1 MYKPTVS
8 VWQPSEPLFK
18 MTILGSVMTALG
30 LAGCSTTPSNSGK
43 QVKSQQLK
51 QQSLDVNSM
60 DNMAELLSATD
71 MRAVEGDRLLI
82 LKHGDVW
89 KRMTV
94 GFKMN
99 LNYSDSRI
107 EAQRGWFISRQPYI
121 DRLSAR
127 ASRYL
132 YYTVKEAERR
142 GMPTELALL
151 PIVESSYDPAVTSS
165 AAAAG
170 MWQFIPSTGKIYGL
184 QQTSLYDGRRDVAE
198 STRAA
203 YEFLGSLYNQFGSW
217 ELALAAYNAGPGR
230 VQQAINRN
238 KAAGLATDFWSLRLP
253 QETMN
258 YVPRFIAVAQIIKN
272 PSEYGVRLPPIA
284 NRPHFREVFVGA
296 VNLNDVAGIT
306 GLSRAELYQLNPGHR
321 GDWIDEK
328 SPMRVLIPADLN
340 PTIDTHLK
348 ALAVNREGALLA
360 NAQLPKSS
368 SSTQTALNTTPVASQ
383 PVLNSSV
390 TPPVVSQPSSTELS
404 AAARQ
409 KTPEGANALASFA
422 MQTDIPSAP
431 RVPVAVTQAVN
442 ITPVALEPALTTA
455 EREQIVAAV
464 RVEGQNKV
472 DALLKPVASRAEQD
486 AIVAELQK
494 LAPAGTEI
502 VDPADGKIR
511 LTAIQ
516 TSLSVADQRGQELT
530 KGFSYPKAV
539 ADQTKP
545 DSLEAKLNQGKTVIQ
560 TGSEVTVIQPKG
572 KRSSYSVLQGDT
584 LLGIAMKNGVN
595 WRDVAA
601 WNQMDPEATLFA
613 GTTIYLYDA
622 KPIVSNPTPATIAD
636 KYIVQSNDTLSG
648 VAAQFSMSLKQL
660 AEYNDIDMQSNIF
673 VGQTLSLKPQQNK
686 ANTNNNTASVSKI
699 KTDSYSVKRG
709 ESLSQIAAR
718 YELSTS
724 ELAQLN
730 ANLTAN
736 SALQAGQKIN
746 VPAKVVANKV
756 ITLTQNKASNTL
768 TKTQEY
774 TVQRGDTLSSIAH
787 DLKLSMAE
795 LIRLN
800 DLTGNM
806 NLQVGQ
812 VLTIPLVTVKALD
825 YTVKSGD
832 TLSVIAERYK
842 LKTEYLASLNGLTQN
857 ANIRVGQTLKLDAV
871 AVKAVEKQELA
882 DSDYVTYVV
891 KSGETLSS
899 IAKKHY
905 LQQDYLAKLNNL
917 QGNAR
922 LKVGQR
928 LKVNTD
934 ALTKKVEPV
943 SAKEDAKTVTATKN
957 QNTGKANSTKTE
969 SYTVKSG
976 DSLNAI
982 AARLGI
988 STIELA
994 TLNNLRANAGL
1005 KAGQSLTIPKKFSE
1019 YRVKRGDTLIGLAS
1033 RYDLP
1038 SQDLAELNELSPG
1051 ATLKI
1056 GQTLQVPN

>member
-1 MYKPTVS
+1 MFKPTVS

-18 MTILGSVMTALG
+18 MTILGSLMTALG
-30 LAGCSTTPSNSGK
+30 LAGCSTTPSNSGT
-43 QVKSQQLK
+43 QVKSQHLK

-238 KAAGLATDFWSLRLP
+238 KAAGLATDFWSLKLP

-272 PSEYGVRLPPIA
+272 PTEYGVRLPPIA

-321 GDWIDEK
+321 GDWIDEQ
-328 SPMRVLIPADLN
+328 SPMRVLIPADLS

-368 SSTQTALNTTPVASQ
+368 NNTQTALNTTPVAS
-383 PVLNSSV
+383 P
-390 TPPVVSQPSSTELS
+390 PSSAELS

-409 KTPEGANALASFA
+409 QTPEGANALASFA

-502 VDPADGKIR
+502 IDPADGKIR

-601 WNQMDPEATLFA
+601 WNQMEPEATLFA

-622 KPIVSNPTPATIAD
+622 KPIVSNPTPASIPD

-673 VGQTLSLKPQQNK
+673 VGQTLSLKPQQSK
-686 ANTNNNTASVSKI
+686 ATTNSNTASVSKI

-709 ESLSQIAAR
+709 ENLSQIAER
-718 YELSTS
+718 YDLSNS

-746 VPAKVVANKV
+746 VPAKAIATKV
-756 ITLTQNKASNTL
+756 ITLTQNQASNTL

-774 TVQRGDTLSSIAH
+774 TVQRGDTLSSIAN

-800 DLTGNM
+800 ELTGNM
-806 NLQVGQ
+806 NLQDAQ

-857 ANIRVGQTLKLDAV
+857 ANIRVGQTLKLDAT

-882 DSDYVTYVV
+882 DSDYATYVV

-899 IAKKHY
+899 IAKKYY
-905 LQQDYLAKLNNL
+905 LQQDYLAKLNDL

-943 SAKEDAKTVTATKN
+943 SVKEPAKTVTATKT
-957 QNTGKANSTKTE
+957 QSTDKTNSAKTE

>member
-1 MYKPTVS
+1 MFKPTVS

-18 MTILGSVMTALG
+18 MTILGSLMTALG
-30 LAGCSTTPSNSGK
+30 LAGCSTTPSNSGT
-43 QVKSQQLK
+43 QVKSQHLK

-238 KAAGLATDFWSLRLP
+238 KAAGLATDFWSLKLP

-272 PSEYGVRLPPIA
+272 PTEYGVRLPPIA

-321 GDWIDEK
+321 GDWIDEQ
-328 SPMRVLIPADLN
+328 SPMRVLIPADLS

-368 SSTQTALNTTPVASQ
+368 NNTQTALNTTPVAS
-383 PVLNSSV
+383 P
-390 TPPVVSQPSSTELS
+390 PSSAELS

-409 KTPEGANALASFA
+409 QTPEGANALASFA

-502 VDPADGKIR
+502 IDPADGKIR

-601 WNQMDPEATLFA
+601 WNQMEPEATLFA

-622 KPIVSNPTPATIAD
+622 KPIVSNPTPASIPD

-673 VGQTLSLKPQQNK
+673 VGQTLSLKPQQSK
-686 ANTNNNTASVSKI
+686 VTTNSNTASVSKI

-709 ESLSQIAAR
+709 ENLSQIAER
-718 YELSTS
+718 YDLSNS

-746 VPAKVVANKV
+746 VPAKAIATKV
-756 ITLTQNKASNTL
+756 ITLTQNQASNTL

-800 DLTGNM
+800 ELTGNM

-857 ANIRVGQTLKLDAV
+857 ANIRVGQTLKLDAT

-882 DSDYVTYVV
+882 DSDYATYVV

-899 IAKKHY
+899 IAKKYY
-905 LQQDYLAKLNNL
+905 LQQDYLAKLNDL

-943 SAKEDAKTVTATKN
+943 SVKEPAKTVTATKT
-957 QNTGKANSTKTE
+957 QSTDKTNSAKTE